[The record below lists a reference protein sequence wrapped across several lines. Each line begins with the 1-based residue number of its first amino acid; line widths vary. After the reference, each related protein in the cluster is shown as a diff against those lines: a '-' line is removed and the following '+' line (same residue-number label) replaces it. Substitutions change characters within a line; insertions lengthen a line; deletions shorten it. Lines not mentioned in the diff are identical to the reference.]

1 MLTNAGLIIANM
13 DDQRPWGGFYVIEET
28 NASDFIK
35 IFFQEIDEND
45 LNSSDKLSPKILI
58 VAPNA
63 RLSWQYHHRR
73 AEIWKCLEGPV
84 SVIVSEDDVE
94 REVSTLVVNTMIR
107 LKRGERHRLIGLDGW
122 GVVAEVWKHTDKNSP
137 SDEEDIVRLQD
148 DYGR

>member
-1 MLTNAGLIIANM
+1 MLTNAGLIIANK

-122 GVVAEVWKHTDKNSP
+122 GVVAEVWQHTDKNSP

>member
-122 GVVAEVWKHTDKNSP
+122 GVVAEVWQHTDKNSP